1 MEILA
6 VLKKRKILGSINIV
20 IIIIIIIIIVIIIII
35 IIIIMSMFLFIRK
48 NTDQK
53 LQLPGH

>member
-20 IIIIIIIIIVIIIII
+20 III